1 VYQRAQLFI
10 DGEWTAPGAGTL
22 IDVVSP
28 HSEQVTARFYPR
40 MFNEHPELFRVFNQ
54 GNQATGETIPGIAA
68 PLRPT
73 PSN

>member
-1 VYQRAQLFI
+1 L
-10 DGEWTAPGAGTL
+10 
-22 IDVVSP
+22 SP